1 MYNEN
6 YRSNLIIDGDATE
19 RAPFSL
25 KLNDAKE
32 TLCCGFAAQ
41 EASLISIQ
49 LALRG
54 LKLC

>member
-6 YRSNLIIDGDATE
+6 YRSNLIIDGDATD

-41 EASLISIQ
+41 EASPISIQ